1 MIQKIY
7 YYIYIPW
14 VYLYFAMCLGRKEGL
29 LGDGVR
35 GLFRVCHAGPT
46 RFGSVTHHHQLSPP
60 LSLSLSRSSGY
71 FMKALKSALFAV
83 WDTREHC
90 HTDTRKRGDKK

>member
-14 VYLYFAMCLGRKEGL
+14 VFLYFAMCLGRKEGL

-35 GLFRVCHAGPT
+35 GLFRVCHAGQLDSAQSPT
-46 RFGSVTHHHQLSPP
+46 TINCPP